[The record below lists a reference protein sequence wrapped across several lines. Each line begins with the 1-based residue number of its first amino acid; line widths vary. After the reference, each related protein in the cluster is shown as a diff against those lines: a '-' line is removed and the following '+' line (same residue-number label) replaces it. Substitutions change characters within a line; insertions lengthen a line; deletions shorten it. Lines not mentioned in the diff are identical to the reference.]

1 MSSIT
6 IMRGSERREERD
18 REEKKGTAYS
28 SLWVRRE

>member
-6 IMRGSERREERD
+6 IMRGSERREVRD

-28 SLWVRRE
+28 SLWVRSE